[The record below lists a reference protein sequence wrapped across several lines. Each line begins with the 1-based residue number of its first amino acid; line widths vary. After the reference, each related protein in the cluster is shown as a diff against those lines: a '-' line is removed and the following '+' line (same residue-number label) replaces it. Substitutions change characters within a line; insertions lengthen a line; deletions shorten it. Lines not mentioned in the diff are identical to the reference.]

1 VNATTQS
8 CCYRFDSTSVLVCM
22 FMFCECVVGWRV
34 PMPVGMLLDIDF
46 AGQVY
51 RDFLVMSLVP

>member
-1 VNATTQS
+1 
-8 CCYRFDSTSVLVCM
+8 
-22 FMFCECVVGWRV
+22 VGWRV